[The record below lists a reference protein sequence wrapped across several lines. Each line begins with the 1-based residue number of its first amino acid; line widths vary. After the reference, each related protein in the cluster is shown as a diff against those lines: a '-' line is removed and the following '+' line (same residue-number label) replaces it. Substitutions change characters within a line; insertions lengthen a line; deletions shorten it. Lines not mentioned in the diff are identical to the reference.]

1 MCKHEN
7 TIKMM
12 VNVDF
17 GGCHIT
23 LALCAGGCVLSTL
36 TAIASDKL
44 QKYFVCANGQCPAGV
59 FTDHMRHSFESI
71 FIASTILAATFG
83 YDALA
88 SLLRC
93 LNIVL
98 SFEASHFG
106 RLVMY
111 STHVSN
117 VVLGSF
123 MLAACYTNSFV
134 FDSTYTSLKGS
145 EINKIKLYILAL
157 FILAIGSALFQHML
171 SVVRAHERAVK
182 KASTLGDMSSFLR
195 QMHRKTRIIE

>member
-1 MCKHEN
+1 MILN
-7 TIKMM
+7 
-12 VNVDF
+12 F

-23 LALCAGGCVLSTL
+23 LALCAGGCVLSAL
-36 TAIASDKL
+36 TSVASNKL
-44 QKYFVCANGQCPAGV
+44 QNYYVCANGQCPAGI
-59 FTDHMRHSFESI
+59 FTDHMKHSFQSI

-111 STHVSN
+111 MTHVSN

-157 FILAIGSALFQHML
+157 FILSIGSAIFQHML

-182 KASTLGDMSSFLR
+182 KASTLGDMSTLLR
-195 QMHRKTRIIE
+195 QMHRQPRIIQ

>member
-1 MCKHEN
+1 ML
-7 TIKMM
+7 
-12 VNVDF
+12 

-23 LALCAGGCVLSTL
+23 LALCGAGCVLSTL
-36 TAIASDKL
+36 TAIASSKL
-44 QKYFVCANGQCPAGV
+44 HNYYVCANGQCPAGI
-59 FTDHMRHSFESI
+59 FTDHMAHSFQSI

-98 SFEASHFG
+98 SFEATHFG

-111 STHVSN
+111 SSHVSN

-157 FILAIGSALFQHML
+157 FILSIGSALFQHML
-171 SVVRAHERAVK
+171 SIVRAHERAVK
-182 KASTLGDMSSFLR
+182 KASTLGDMSTFLR
-195 QMHRKTRIIE
+195 QMHRKTRIIQ

>member
-1 MCKHEN
+1 MILN
-7 TIKMM
+7 
-12 VNVDF
+12 F

-36 TAIASDKL
+36 TALASDKL
-44 QKYFVCANGQCPAGV
+44 QNYYVCANGQCPAGI
-59 FTDHMRHSFESI
+59 FTDHMKHSFQSI

-111 STHVSN
+111 MTHVSN

-157 FILAIGSALFQHML
+157 FILSIGSAIFQHML

-182 KASTLGDMSSFLR
+182 KASTLGDMSTFLR
-195 QMHRKTRIIE
+195 QMNIKQRIIQ